1 MSTDGPNERL
11 NLETGEIK
19 PITTYDLE
27 YRAWLRAAHDP
38 RAPRDQ
44 HPVDELLGEHHVMDA
59 VLAAMEREAR
69 RISTRGEFRQA
80 MWEDFVDYLGNFV
93 YQVHRRK
100 EEQGLLPVYVELSGE
115 DAATA
120 MSAIAKEHR
129 QITELT
135 LDLVHGVG
143 EGDWEKVLRAGHLYL
158 RLGRDHLEREERDVF
173 PKARDLLDPAAAHA
187 LRQKFDELERFGLG
201 DRDRIYY
208 LNLARRLCARTG
220 LPETLD

>member
-1 MSTDGPNERL
+1 MSTDEPNERL
-11 NLETGEIK
+11 LLETADIH
-19 PITTYDLE
+19 PVITYDLE
-27 YRAWLRAAHDP
+27 YRDWLRAAHDP
-38 RAPRDQ
+38 SAPRDQ

-80 MWEDFVDYLGNFV
+80 LWEDFVDYLGNFV

-100 EEQGLLPVYVELSGE
+100 EEHGLLPVYVRLCGE
-115 DAATA
+115 DAASA
-120 MSAIAKEHR
+120 MSAVAKEHR
-129 QITELT
+129 QITEIT

-158 RLGRDHLEREERDVF
+158 RLGRDHLEREEREVF
-173 PKARDLLDPAAAHA
+173 PTARERLDPAAVHE

-201 DRDRIYY
+201 DRDRMYY
-208 LNLARRLCARTG
+208 VTVARRLCARTG